1 MTIDLSGKVALVT
14 GGSRGVGAATAAIL
28 SQTGAQVAI
37 TYRERKTDAEAVLR
51 GIERNVKSDESETDR
66 EEGKGKREKS
76 IMIQADLSRREDCER
91 VVQETVEAFGGL
103 DIFVAN
109 AGVWPVDDI
118 PVQEMDEER
127 WRRTLGVNLDSVFFG
142 CRAAVGAMTGGQ
154 GKGKREKGEK
164 GKGEVGSGK
173 IVIVSS
179 TAAQRGESFHADY
192 AASKGA
198 INAFVKSLAIEVAPA
213 INVNAVAPGWIDTEM
228 SRVPYERDGGSGRR
242 EIEQAVPL
250 QRVAS
255 AEDVAGPILFLCSD
269 LARHITGEILNI
281 NGGAVLC
288 G

>member
-51 GIERNVKSDESETDR
+51 GIERNVKSEESETDR

-154 GKGKREKGEK
+154 GKG
-164 GKGEVGSGK
+164 EVGSGK

-198 INAFVKSLAIEVAPA
+198 INAFVKSLAIEVAPE

-228 SRVPYERDGGSGRR
+228 SRVPYDRDGGSGRR

-250 QRVAS
+250 QRIAS

>member
-14 GGSRGVGAATAAIL
+14 GGSRGVGAATAAML
-28 SQTGAQVAI
+28 AQVGAQVAI
-37 TYRERKTDAEAVLR
+37 TYRERQSAAEEVLVR
-51 GIERNVKSDESETDR
+51 IGEKRNVKS
-66 EEGKGKREKS
+66 EKA
-76 IMIQADLSRREDCER
+76 IAIRADLSRREDCER
-91 VVQETVEAFGGL
+91 VVQETVGAFGGL

-118 PVQEMDEER
+118 PVQELDEER

-142 CRAAVGAMTGGQ
+142 CRAAVNVMRSE
-154 GKGKREKGEK
+154 KRNVKSET
-164 GKGEVGSGK
+164 GSGK

-198 INAFVKSLAIEVAPA
+198 INSFVKSLAIEVAPD

-242 EIEQAVPL
+242 TIEQAIPM
-250 QRVAS
+250 QRIAS
-255 AEDVAGPILFLCSD
+255 AADVAGPILFLCSD

>member
-51 GIERNVKSDESETDR
+51 GIERNVKSE
-66 EEGKGKREKS
+66 KG
-76 IMIQADLSRREDCER
+76 IIIQADLSRAEDCSR
-91 VVQETVEAFGGL
+91 AVQETVEAFGGL

-109 AGVWPVDDI
+109 AGIWPVDDI

-142 CRAAVGAMTGGQ
+142 CRAAVRAMKGGQ
-154 GKGKREKGEK
+154 GKGKREKDDEK
-164 GKGEVGSGK
+164 GKGDVGSRELGVGSAK

-198 INAFVKSLAIEVAPA
+198 INSFVKSLAIEVAPE

-228 SRVPYERDGGSGRR
+228 SRVPYEREAGNGKR

-250 QRVAS
+250 KRIAS